1 MHRKALLPMCM
12 KALKCLGWDM
22 KISSMKDKV
31 QPELSTAGK
40 NPTSKILPNVFGCTL
55 ALSLYKC
62 IQIEMLY
69 YY

>member
-1 MHRKALLPMCM
+1 ME
-12 KALKCLGWDM
+12 
-22 KISSMKDKV
+22 ISS
-31 QPELSTAGK
+31 QS
-40 NPTSKILPNVFGCTL
+40 SKIHQYFFLLLGCITHMFYFNRLRFSAALGVILVLFVLQVFGCTL